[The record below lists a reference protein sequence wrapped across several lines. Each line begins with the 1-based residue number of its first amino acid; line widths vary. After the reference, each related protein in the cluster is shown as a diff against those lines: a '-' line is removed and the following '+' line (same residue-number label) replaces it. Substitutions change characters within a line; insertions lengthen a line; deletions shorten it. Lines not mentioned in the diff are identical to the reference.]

1 MLAIDYSTLN
11 LVVTPTA
18 AAVPN
23 VILLREKIH
32 ISSGTW
38 YAAVDLENVFISIP
52 VSKSHQKQFNF
63 SLYDQQ

>member
-1 MLAIDYSTLN
+1 M
-11 LVVTPTA
+11 VTPTA